1 MFDPFFM
8 TTGLGVG
15 LMASALLLGLRHGI
29 DWDHIAAIT
38 DLSATQ
44 QAPRRG
50 LLLGL
55 LYAAGHGAVV
65 LVIGTLTIIAGRS
78 LPEGVDAFF
87 GRLVGATL
95 ILLGGYVLWSLW
107 AHRDD
112 FRMQSRWMMVIG
124 GVKRLVARRRRR
136 GEAIEHEHPHA
147 AHADVH
153 HEPDSAHTEAQPVHS
168 HAHTHDPDDLAADYG
183 PRAAVAVGMLHGVGA
198 ETPTQV
204 VTFLAA
210 AQAGG
215 VGAGLVVLVTF
226 LIGLFLSNTAIT
238 LGATYGFKEAMQRRS
253 VQRTLGAVTAVM
265 SLVVGILFMLGQD
278 AVLPAFFAG

>member
-1 MFDPFFM
+1 
-8 TTGLGVG
+8 
-15 LMASALLLGLRHGI
+15 
-29 DWDHIAAIT
+29 
-38 DLSATQ
+38 
-44 QAPRRG
+44 
-50 LLLGL
+50 
-55 LYAAGHGAVV
+55 
-65 LVIGTLTIIAGRS
+65 
-78 LPEGVDAFF
+78 
-87 GRLVGATL
+87 
-95 ILLGGYVLWSLW
+95 
-107 AHRDD
+107 
-112 FRMQSRWMMVIG
+112 MQSRWMMVIG
-124 GVKRLVARRRRR
+124 GVKRLVARRRSR
-136 GEAIEHEHPHA
+136 GEAIQHEHPHA
-147 AHADVH
+147 AHADIH
-153 HEPDSAHTEAQPVHS
+153 HEHDSDHGEAVPVHS

-215 VGAGLVVLVTF
+215 VAAGLVVLVTF

-265 SLVVGILFMLGQD
+265 SLVVGILFVLGQD

>member
-1 MFDPFFM
+1 MHDPLFV

-15 LMASALLLGLRHGI
+15 LMVSALLLGLRHGI

-44 QAPRRG
+44 QEPSRG

-65 LVIGTLTIIAGRS
+65 LAIGALTIAAGRS
-78 LPEGVDAFF
+78 LPAGVDAFF
-87 GRLVGATL
+87 GRLVGVTL

-112 FRMQSRWMMVIG
+112 FRMQSRWMIVIG
-124 GVKRLVARRRRR
+124 GVKRLAARRRR
-136 GEAIEHEHPHA
+136 GQTIEHEHAHA
-147 AHADVH
+147 ALSDIH
-153 HEPDSAHTEAQPVHS
+153 HEPGGEEVESQPVHS
-168 HAHTHDPDDLAADYG
+168 HPHSHDPDDLAADYG
-183 PRAAVAVGMLHGVGA
+183 PRAAVAVGMLHGIGA

-215 VGAGLVVLVTF
+215 VGAGLIVLVTF
-226 LIGLFLSNTAIT
+226 LVGLFVSNAAIT
-238 LGATYGFKEAMQRRS
+238 VGATYGFKEAMQRRS
-253 VQRTLGAVTAVM
+253 VQRTLGAITAVM
-265 SLVVGILFMLGQD
+265 SLVVGILFVLGQD